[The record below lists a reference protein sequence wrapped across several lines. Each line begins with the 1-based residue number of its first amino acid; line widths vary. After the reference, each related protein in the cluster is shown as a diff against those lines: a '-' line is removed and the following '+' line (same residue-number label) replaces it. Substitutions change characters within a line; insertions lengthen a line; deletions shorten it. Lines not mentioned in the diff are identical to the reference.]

1 MKFDLKDRSCI
12 EAIMKRMET
21 PGAGTPTS
29 LHHLQ
34 KGGDSMADNS
44 DGYKVDV
51 YDSKADRRFT
61 KVFNNYYEARKFYW
75 KVYYSYTLTAV
86 SINFDPNL

>member
-1 MKFDLKDRSCI
+1 
-12 EAIMKRMET
+12 
-21 PGAGTPTS
+21 
-29 LHHLQ
+29 
-34 KGGDSMADNS
+34 MADNS
-44 DGYKVDV
+44 DGYKVEV